1 MRNAI
6 LYKLWFKKCGKSKL
20 KLPNRKDSFYFAG
33 YPRSGNTYFTKL
45 ISAVLPELIFS
56 HHLHTGGAKKLAF
69 QSKLPVLIIIREPLE
84 SVASLYIMNNKGSSL
99 NVELIDKY
107 IEDYVEYHTFVFD
120 NRSIIKIVEF
130 EKLIKKPQLILD
142 SLKNLDINLSIQQT
156 DYDILASKVKN
167 NMVQKSQL
175 KMSKEHAL
183 RFSSTPNSH
192 RNSLKEE
199 VKKSIIANYNLNK
212 ASTLFKALIK

>member
-56 HHLHTGGAKKLAF
+56 HHLHTVGAIKLAF

-142 SLKNLDINLSIQQT
+142 SLKNLDRGQYINTYLSG
-156 DYDILASKVKN
+156 SKY
-167 NMVQKSQL
+167 
-175 KMSKEHAL
+175 
-183 RFSSTPNSH
+183 
-192 RNSLKEE
+192 
-199 VKKSIIANYNLNK
+199 I
-212 ASTLFKALIK
+212 